1 MKEGK
6 CPLLEI
12 TTVAYCKAFPVKKI
26 PVDKVSATKGLCS
39 TVAFQDC
46 ALYREINGANRGT
59 QSVRGF
65 LLESGCY
72 YHPRHAWVSV
82 SIGGD
87 EEARL
92 GIDDFAAR
100 ILGTIDRISVPAAGS
115 ALKENGIAFLLHSG
129 PRTLRIVAP
138 VDGVIRAVNAQAV
151 SDPSVINRSPYHDGW
166 VLSVLLRGEGVKGL
180 FYGSVARK
188 WLESEIERLHRTSVA
203 DLGVTAADGG
213 ELLPELGPRLKDAQ
227 WSRVVNQFF
236 G

>member
-46 ALYREINGANRGT
+46 SLYREINGANRGT

-72 YHPRHAWVSV
+72 YHPRHSWVCA
-82 SIGGD
+82 SIGAE

-100 ILGTIDRISVPAAGS
+100 ILGPVDRVSVPAAGS
-115 ALKENGIAFLLHSG
+115 ALKENGIAFLVHSG

-138 VDGVIRAVNAQAV
+138 VDGVVRSVVCWEDWARTTVIDGSAARIAAQQN
-151 SDPSVINRSPYHDGW
+151 PSPLNRG
-166 VLSVLLRGEGVKGL
+166 
-180 FYGSVARK
+180 
-188 WLESEIERLHRTSVA
+188 
-203 DLGVTAADGG
+203 
-213 ELLPELGPRLKDAQ
+213 
-227 WSRVVNQFF
+227 
-236 G
+236 